1 MALDGVDPAK
11 PKWTDLEQRPYVW
24 AVIHE
29 ALRMMPGVSHRSARI
44 AREEDLIYTSKDGK
58 KQWLIPRGTP
68 IGMTSM
74 INHYDPEL
82 FPRPDEYT
90 PERWIL
96 EDGQANYVL
105 EKNLI
110 AFSRGTRNCVGQ
122 Q

>member
-1 MALDGVDPAK
+1 
-11 PKWTDLEQRPYVW
+11 
-24 AVIHE
+24 
-29 ALRMMPGVSHRSARI
+29 
-44 AREEDLIYTSKDGK
+44 
-58 KQWLIPRGTP
+58 
-68 IGMTSM
+68 MTSM

-82 FPRPDEYT
+82 FPQPDEYS

-96 EDGQANYVL
+96 KDGQANYAL